1 MAGGARAHWL
11 EWLVEVR
18 SMVATG
24 RKPDRGKVKCRI
36 ILCVVYPST
45 EDRGIDRIRV
55 LSGTLAEA
63 LEFPSKPPSNRL
75 PTRRPAAWIGVW
87 IATLATAAIVTLVNP
102 FGQHG
107 TGAIYIA
114 TGGFTTAPLFKPS
127 CPPPADCSLSGDSTY
142 IIQDMTWSVWSSTE
156 AVGSGTAV
164 LDDCNPSCAD
174 GHIYHVPV
182 VLTFS
187 HPVKD
192 CAAGGTRYFW
202 SQVHDS
208 YPSGLPAVFSGAYA
222 PANPWVFTLLIG
234 QAKQDCG
241 S

>member
-1 MAGGARAHWL
+1 
-11 EWLVEVR
+11 
-18 SMVATG
+18 
-24 RKPDRGKVKCRI
+24 
-36 ILCVVYPST
+36 VVHSST
-45 EDRGIDRIRV
+45 EDRDIDRIRV

-63 LEFPSKPPSNRL
+63 LELPSKSPKWLR
-75 PTRRPAAWIGVW
+75 TRRPAVWIGVW
-87 IATLATAAIVTLVNP
+87 IGTLATAATITLVAP
-102 FGQHG
+102 FAQHV

-114 TGGFTTAPLFKPS
+114 TGQFTSATPLYKPS
-127 CPPPADCSLSGDSTY
+127 CPPDASCSLSGDSTY

-202 SQVHDS
+202 SQVYDS
-208 YPSGLPAVFSGAYA
+208 YPSGLPALLSGANA
-222 PANPWVFTLLIG
+222 PANPWVFTSLIA
-234 QAKQDCG
+234 QARQDCG
-241 S
+241 A